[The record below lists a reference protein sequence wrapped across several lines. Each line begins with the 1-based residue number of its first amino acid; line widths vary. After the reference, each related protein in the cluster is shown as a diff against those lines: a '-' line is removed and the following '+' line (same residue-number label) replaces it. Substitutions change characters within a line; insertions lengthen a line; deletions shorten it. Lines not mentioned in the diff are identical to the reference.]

1 MHSELKGW
9 LEWLGMEDPELK
21 ALHGDAS
28 SRSYYR
34 LENHGGGIVMDASAN
49 KESVPVFIG
58 ISMRL
63 NDAKVRIP
71 QIKSFELH
79 KGFMFLEDIGGTH
92 LLDKCVEGVDAR
104 PYYDKA
110 IETLVKL
117 QETPSKGLEP
127 YDEAF
132 LLEEMNLMTEW
143 YFKAYLDRTL
153 ECVEGHTVLKSFSL
167 IAKEVLA
174 QPQEIFVHRDYHSRN
189 LMIDSNDDIVVID
202 FQDAREGALTYDL
215 VSLLRDAYV
224 TLDSRELRR
233 LISLYKELKGLDV
246 DDETFM
252 RWFDFTGL
260 QRHIKILGIFARLSI
275 RDGKNG
281 YLDNIPMTLKYI
293 LEVGSKYPELNGL
306 IELLKSDNGKFKDA
320 PIELSLF

>member
-9 LEWLGMEDPELK
+9 LEWLGMEDPELI

-34 LENHGGGIVMDASAN
+34 LANHGGGIVMDASAN

-189 LMIDSNDDIVVID
+189 LMIDSHDDIVVID

-224 TLDSRELRR
+224 TLDSREFRR

-275 RDGKNG
+275 RDGKKG
-281 YLDNIPMTLKYI
+281 YLANIPMTLKYI
-293 LEVGSKYPELNGL
+293 LDVGSKYPELNGL

>member
-1 MHSELKGW
+1 MHNELKGW
-9 LEWLGMEDPELK
+9 LEWLGMDDPELK
-21 ALHGDAS
+21 TLHGDAS

-34 LENHGGGIVMDASAN
+34 LENHDGGIVMDASSN
-49 KESVPVFIG
+49 KESVPIFIG

-71 QIKSFELH
+71 RIKSFELH

-104 PYYDKA
+104 PYFDKA
-110 IETLVKL
+110 IQTLVTI

-132 LLEEMNLMTEW
+132 LLQEMNLMTEW
-143 YFKAYLDRTL
+143 YFKAYLDRTI
-153 ECVEGHTVLKSFSL
+153 ECVEGHTILSTFSL

-189 LMIDSNDDIVVID
+189 LMIDSNDDITVID

-224 TLDSRELRR
+224 KLDARELRR
-233 LISLYKELKGLDV
+233 LVLLFKELKGLDV

-275 RDGKNG
+275 RDGKND
-281 YLDNIPMTLKYI
+281 YLEHIPMTLKYI

-306 IELLKSDNGKFKDA
+306 INLLKSDNGKFKDA